1 MFKPHDD
8 FTQIDDAAILWRYQ
22 DIPRYL
28 DLLLKQQLFFC
39 RADRFEDP
47 FEGKYTIEAKEEL
60 VKEQIEE
67 IADDHADEKDVQQ
80 VKEHVEKLTNEH
92 IARRTYV
99 TINSWHRNDVENY
112 AMWKIYAKGTYGLA
126 VQTTYERLKQCFD
139 KAKQA
144 VFIGKVDYD
153 DNCEAILSNNS
164 LKPFLH
170 KRKMYAYENE
180 IRCCYVM
187 PEDNSFNWQ
196 AQDTQ
201 DGVFIDVDLNTL
213 IERIYISPYSPKWIY
228 DIVAGINKKFNINKE
243 IVHST
248 VFDAS
253 EY

>member
-1 MFKPHDD
+1 MFKPHED
-8 FTQIDDAAILWRYQ
+8 FKQLDNAALLWRYQ
-22 DIPRYL
+22 DLPRYL

-47 FEGKYTIEAKEEL
+47 FEGQYTPEVREEL
-60 VKEQIEE
+60 VKEQVEE
-67 IADDHADEKDVQQ
+67 MGDGEADETVIQRAKKQ
-80 VKEHVEKLTNEH
+80 VEKLTEEH
-92 IARRTYV
+92 IARRTFV

-126 VQTTYERLKQCFD
+126 IQTTYDRLKQCFD
-139 KAKQA
+139 RAKQP

-153 DNCEAILSNNS
+153 DNCETLLLNGS

-180 IRCCYVM
+180 VRCCYVI
-187 PEDNSFNWQ
+187 PEDKSFNWQ
-196 AQDTQ
+196 AQDTN
-201 DGVFIDVDLNTL
+201 DGVFIDVDLDTL
-213 IERIYISPYSPKWIY
+213 IERIYISPYSPNWIY
-228 DIVAGINKKFNINKE
+228 DIVTGINKKFNIQKE

-248 VFDAS
+248 VFDTT